1 MHIKKVFYFL
11 LKFFY
16 QQGVFQLGRRQSQ
29 TNNNCISALG
39 LSCTIVGQLEILLE
53 RFDKGENGGLSMDIR
68 TRIQKLKQEATSIS
82 EEAVSFVKRGDEE
95 YYKDLHF
102 VVSRPW
108 ILWKSQRVLNF
119 SSLWGHDVYFS
130 NKSNAWENICVQ
142 IHGFYNIFDH

>member
-1 MHIKKVFYFL
+1 MHIKQVLYFL

-16 QQGVFQLGRRQSQ
+16 QQGVFQLGRRQFL

-142 IHGFYNIFDH
+142 INGFYNIFDH

>member
-1 MHIKKVFYFL
+1 
-11 LKFFY
+11 
-16 QQGVFQLGRRQSQ
+16 
-29 TNNNCISALG
+29 
-39 LSCTIVGQLEILLE
+39 
-53 RFDKGENGGLSMDIR
+53 MDIR

-82 EEAVSFVKRGDEE
+82 EEAVSFVKKGDEE

-119 SSLWGHDVYFS
+119 STLWSHDVYFS

-142 IHGFYNIFDH
+142 IKGLIFDC

>member
-1 MHIKKVFYFL
+1 MHIKQVLYFL

-102 VVSRPW
+102 VVSHPW

-142 IHGFYNIFDH
+142 INGFYNIFDH